1 MLIISAGSK
10 AMQPIQH
17 LIERKLTET
26 FQPDF
31 LQVENES
38 HAHSVPAGSESHFKL
53 VLVSRQFVGKRPV
66 QRQQAVYAALA
77 EALAAGVH
85 ALAMHTYT
93 PEEWSS
99 AKVPVSPACMGGS
112 LRDKT

>member
-1 MLIISAGSK
+1 MK
-10 AMQPIQH
+10 PMQA
-17 LIERKLTET
+17 LIERCLTEAFT
-26 FQPDF
+26 PEH

-38 HAHSVPAGSESHFKL
+38 HMHSVPPGSESHFKL
-53 VLVSRQFVGKRPV
+53 VVVTSSFIDKRPV

-93 PEEWSS
+93 PEEWGS
-99 AKVPVSPACMGGS
+99 AQIPASPNCMGGG
-112 LRDKT
+112 KIEAT

>member
-1 MLIISAGSK
+1 MK
-10 AMQPIQH
+10 PIQA
-17 LIERKLTET
+17 LIERRLTEN
-26 FQPDF
+26 FMPEY

-38 HAHSVPAGSESHFKL
+38 HTHSVPPGSESHFKL
-53 VLVSRQFVGKRPV
+53 VVVSSSFLGKRPV

-93 PEEWSS
+93 PDEWVS
-99 AKVPVSPACMGGS
+99 AQVPVSPNCMGGNKIK
-112 LRDKT
+112 LD

>member
-1 MLIISAGSK
+1 MK
-10 AMQPIQH
+10 PIQN
-17 LIERKLTET
+17 LIERRLNEA
-26 FQPDF
+26 FQPEH

-38 HAHSVPAGSESHFKL
+38 HSHSVPPGSESHFKL
-53 VLVSRQFVGKRPV
+53 VLVSAQFIGKRQV

-99 AKVPVSPACMGGS
+99 ANVPASPDCMGGS
-112 LRDKT
+112 KAQS